1 MLEIFDTPII
11 LSCLSFNLDKH
22 LRMLKT
28 QPGYE
33 GKENGKE
40 NSNQGTSGGNLLV
53 LGYSLDMK
61 ERRMENKTGIKEPQ
75 EAT

>member
-40 NSNQGTSGGNLLV
+40 NRNQGTYGGNLV
-53 LGYSLDMK
+53 PCGYTDMPLF
-61 ERRMENKTGIKEPQ
+61 TDTFP
-75 EAT
+75 